1 MVLLQLLMTRFE
13 AIPERV
19 CLSHHT
25 SPAVGPP
32 AGGLLRLRELHRGH
46 RGQCAHAFPLQPG
59 DGDDPCG
66 LHDVRGRGLPHD
78 DPAVQTGL
86 EHSAL

>member
-1 MVLLQLLMTRFE
+1 MEV
-13 AIPERV
+13 A
-19 CLSHHT
+19 
-25 SPAVGPP
+25 GPLGTP
-32 AGGLLRLRELHRGH
+32 LGLAQR
-46 RGQCAHAFPLQPG
+46 G